1 MAVKPGY
8 KQTEVGIIPEE
19 WEVVAVERLV
29 EERTLA
35 KPLDGNHGN
44 IHPKSSD
51 YVYHGIPFVMANNF
65 SNGHVNFE
73 NCKFITK
80 ERADKL
86 QKGFSVSGDVLLTH
100 KGTVGNT
107 AIVGELSTDYI
118 MLTPQVTYY
127 RVLDANS
134 LNNSFLR
141 HYFDSQS
148 FQSLFTSLAGGGT
161 RAYLGIV
168 KQLALPIIMPPIKEQ
183 RAIAAV
189 LSDVDALLGA
199 LERLISK
206 KRDLKQAAMQ
216 QLLTGQTRLPG
227 FHGEWEVKALGG
239 LADIRSGG
247 TPSTA
252 EPKFWDGE
260 VLWCTPTDITALKGR
275 KYLFETSR
283 RITEL
288 GLKFSSA
295 EKIPANSVVMTS
307 RATIGDCAINTVPVS
322 TNQGFKNFVPFHYV
336 DVDFLYYLLT
346 TQKQGFISLCGGS
359 TFLEIGKGQLVTYE
373 VWLPLDKG
381 EQTAIAAVLSDMDAE
396 LEVLEQRLAKTRTLK
411 QGMMQELLTGRTL
424 LL

>member
-1 MAVKPGY
+1 M
-8 KQTEVGIIPEE
+8 VG
-19 WEVVAVERLV
+19 VVIRPTQYYVRNGVPAFRSANIREDGITDIDLV
-29 EERTLA
+29 FISEKSNMLLA
-35 KPLDGNHGN
+35 K
-44 IHPKSSD
+44 SQ
-51 YVYHGIPFVMANNF
+51 
-65 SNGHVNFE
+65 
-73 NCKFITK
+73 T
-80 ERADKL
+80 RA
-86 QKGFSVSGDVLLTH
+86 GDVLTVRTGYP
-100 KGTVGNT
+100 GTSAVVRPRHAGSNCIDILITRPSEAVLNSDYLAIWVNSSFGKEQVLRNQGGLAQKHFNVGDMRNL
-107 AIVGELSTDYI
+107 V
-118 MLTPQVTYY
+118 V
-127 RVLDANS
+127 
-134 LNNSFLR
+134 
-141 HYFDSQS
+141 
-148 FQSLFTSLAGGGT
+148 
-161 RAYLGIV
+161 
-168 KQLALPIIMPPIKEQ
+168 ALPPIPEQ
-183 RAIAAV
+183 RAIATA

-199 LERLISK
+199 LKRLIAK

-227 FHGEWEVKALGG
+227 FHGEWEVKTLGD

-252 EPKFWDGE
+252 EPKFWDGD
-260 VLWCTPTDITALKGR
+260 VLWCTPTDITALKGH

-288 GLKFSSA
+288 GLKTSSA

-373 VWLPLDKG
+373 VRLPLDKG

-396 LEVLEQRLAKTRTLK
+396 LAALEQRLSKTRALK
-411 QGMMQELLTGRTL
+411 QGMIQELLTGRTRL
-424 LL
+424 L